1 MAIIKP
7 GFTPGFRGR
16 TQASSWN
23 RRAHYLAREDG
34 RESARLRD
42 MAGRDIEPAQAI
54 EALGGPRGAYH
65 EIIVA
70 PSDAECA
77 TIRARQSEDPD
88 RATAVTGDRIA
99 KAYAQGRPYVLAIH
113 GQADRFHYHLAVV
126 GPMSGQALGKHG
138 QVQKAWSRE
147 LFGDEPRIQDWDAHL
162 RFKKEKTRLQA
173 ILREQKENDL
183 CRREALRLATPGQKT
198 AAARPFEEKARDL
211 IERRYAVEG
220 RAILARYEARATLD
234 SPRHRAELE
243 QAEHRR
249 TGALRRLE
257 KRVTYRELR
266 EVLAGKTREAA
277 RRERAAR
284 GAAEAAARGA
294 LNIAMQELGIN
305 EPMRMAAQ
313 FTLVLGDEAVR
324 ASLKASMAAAKGAA
338 RACAQIAQAN
348 RERVLRLEASRSAS
362 EEGPEHTQQLSR
374 PHAPEALTRALRFAG
389 IVADGSR
396 SPRTAEHERE
406 ATRTPTKNP
415 THGLEVDR

>member
-16 TQASSWN
+16 AQASSWN
-23 RRAHYLAREDG
+23 RRAHYLAREEG

-54 EALGGPRGAYH
+54 EALGGSRGDYH

-88 RATAVTGDRIA
+88 RAAADTGDRIA

-147 LFGDEPRIQDWDAHL
+147 LFGDEPRIHDWDAHL
-162 RFKKEKTRLQA
+162 RFKEEKTRLQA
-173 ILREQKENDL
+173 VLREQKENDL
-183 CRREALRLATPGQKT
+183 RRREAVRLATPGQKT
-198 AAARPFEEKARDL
+198 ASARPFEEKARDL
-211 IERRYAVEG
+211 IERRYIAEG
-220 RAILARYEARATLD
+220 RAILARYEARATLG
-234 SPRHRAELE
+234 SPRHQAELE

-257 KRVTYRELR
+257 KRVTDRELR
-266 EVLAGKTREAA
+266 EFLAGKTR
-277 RRERAAR
+277 
-284 GAAEAAARGA
+284 
-294 LNIAMQELGIN
+294 
-305 EPMRMAAQ
+305 P
-313 FTLVLGDEAVR
+313 
-324 ASLKASMAAAKGAA
+324 
-338 RACAQIAQAN
+338 
-348 RERVLRLEASRSAS
+348 
-362 EEGPEHTQQLSR
+362 
-374 PHAPEALTRALRFAG
+374 
-389 IVADGSR
+389 
-396 SPRTAEHERE
+396 TA
-406 ATRTPTKNP
+406 
-415 THGLEVDR
+415 